1 MALVNNIGIGKDF
14 YYNPFKIQITD
25 TREWYDE
32 VMRRELLPKQM
43 FGIGCEYEFQE
54 FSTPEIIILRA
65 YWNNKST
72 SIYAFRNKGRL
83 EITNKN
89 IGIHISNYI
98 HKYSPKAKE
107 IQSFSSLYIDYEL
120 N

>member
-1 MALVNNIGIGKDF
+1 MSLTKNIGIGKEN
-14 YYNPFKIQITD
+14 YYNPFKIQIVN

-32 VMRRELLPKQM
+32 VMRRNLLPEQL
-43 FGIGCEYEFQE
+43 FGISCKYEFQE
-54 FSTPEIIILRA
+54 FSTPEVIVLRA
-65 YWNNKST
+65 YWNNKIT
-72 SIYAFRNKGRL
+72 SIYAFRNKGRF
-83 EITNKN
+83 EITNKD

-98 HKYSPKAKE
+98 HKYSPKTKE